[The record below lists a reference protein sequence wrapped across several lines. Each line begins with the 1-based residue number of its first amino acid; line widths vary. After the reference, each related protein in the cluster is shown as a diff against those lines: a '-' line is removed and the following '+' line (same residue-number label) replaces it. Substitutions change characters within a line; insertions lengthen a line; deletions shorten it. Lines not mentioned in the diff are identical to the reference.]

1 MADIVNGQVTGYDKL
16 DTLTTVHKNILKE
29 LKQEISDTKGL
40 LGEENGF
47 YADST
52 CKKITTLLDTLE
64 KDILPTIEQSFA
76 STEKSITS
84 MESNLVDQ
92 DYL

>member
-1 MADIVNGQVTGYDKL
+1 MADIVNGQVTGYEKL
-16 DTLTTVHKNILKE
+16 DTLKTVHENILKE

-40 LGEENGF
+40 MGEENGF

-52 CKKITTLLDTLE
+52 CAKITTLLDTLE
-64 KDILPTIEQSFA
+64 NEILPSIEQSFT

-84 MESNLVDQ
+84 MEDNLVDN